1 MFRKDFLIRQR
12 VCQWTI
18 FFFLRYHGCNS
29 HMWLIWAKENWIQM
43 EILQL
48 EILLNFSKKMI
59 FCVCKVCFAWYTVG
73 SNSLSVIADNGKFK
87 LSESV

>member
-1 MFRKDFLIRQR
+1 
-12 VCQWTI
+12 
-18 FFFLRYHGCNS
+18 
-29 HMWLIWAKENWIQM
+29 M